1 MDEIRLVE
9 ELFLQVKIFGFW
21 MFAFPC
27 EDQLKPHSKKDSNGK
42 IDFDMSLLN
51 SFKPMRDFSE
61 YQDLASKNII
71 A

>member
-1 MDEIRLVE
+1 
-9 ELFLQVKIFGFW
+9 

-27 EDQLKPHSKKDSNGK
+27 DDQLKPHSKKDANGK
-42 IDFDMSLLN
+42 IDFDRSLLN